1 MTSAWLAGTLLVIL
15 LSITPSAAQIPPA
28 PQIPPLPVQIPP
40 LTAQIP
46 NYVMLPFNPQ
56 LTFAQGVDM
65 VLGITSTAP
74 PATSEP
80 PEETTPNAFQLAGW
94 ETDDKG
100 NVFVGTDDAKLLL
113 ISVGSYWPFPKDY
126 RK

>member
-1 MTSAWLAGTLLVIL
+1 MMSGWRAAALLVVLMVI
-15 LSITPSAAQIPPA
+15 PSVA
-28 PQIPPLPVQIPP
+28 VE
-40 LTAQIP
+40 IP
-46 NYVMLPFNPQ
+46 NFLMLPFNPQ
-56 LTFAQGVDM
+56 ISCQQCIEMA
-65 VLGITSTAP
+65 LGITSTAP

-80 PEETTPNAFQLAGW
+80 PEETTQNAFQRAGW

-100 NVFVGTDDAKLLL
+100 NVFIGTDDAKLLL